1 MKLPAAF
8 LINHGVH
15 GYGKFVYDEQ
25 TLLSLHSKLHLIT
38 DKLDRKQA
46 YNVMYDMIKSGRIA
60 GARVLSVI
68 QKNIENEQA
77 EDILQDVFKI
87 LIPTIIS
94 KYIPMESYV
103 SINQGL
109 FESTLNILGSGRF
122 TVASTQELLLGSVIG
137 FANGG

>member
-1 MKLPAAF
+1 
-8 LINHGVH
+8 
-15 GYGKFVYDEQ
+15 
-25 TLLSLHSKLHLIT
+25 
-38 DKLDRKQA
+38 
-46 YNVMYDMIKSGRIA
+46 MIKSGRIA